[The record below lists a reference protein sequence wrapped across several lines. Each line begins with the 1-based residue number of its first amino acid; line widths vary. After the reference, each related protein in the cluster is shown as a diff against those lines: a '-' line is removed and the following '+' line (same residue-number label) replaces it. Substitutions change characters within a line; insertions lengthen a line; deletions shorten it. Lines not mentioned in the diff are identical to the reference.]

1 MTITRR
7 SLIGGGAALAGAA
20 AATIAS
26 GGRASAFAPTE
37 LPAQQLPAQE
47 LSAHDLATLDTPVML
62 SVTNAKKGDLEIL
75 IGEHA
80 ITFTDKALVA
90 KLARTSRKAVV

>member
-26 GGRASAFAPTE
+26 GGKANALASTE
-37 LPAQQLPAQE
+37 LPTQE
-47 LSAHDLATLDTPVML
+47 LSAHELSALDTPVIL

-80 ITFTDKALVA
+80 IAFTDKALVA

>member
-20 AATIAS
+20 AATFAS
-26 GGRASAFAPTE
+26 GGPASAS
-37 LPAQQLPAQE
+37 AQPE
-47 LSAHDLATLDTPVML
+47 LSAQGLAALDTPVML
-62 SVTNAKKGDLEIL
+62 SVTDAKKGELEIL
-75 IGEHA
+75 FGEQA

-90 KLARTSRKAVV
+90 KLARTSRKAVK

>member
-1 MTITRR
+1 MSITRR

-26 GGRASAFAPTE
+26 GGTTSAFAPTE
-37 LPAQQLPAQE
+37 LSAQE
-47 LSAHDLATLDTPVML
+47 LAALDIPVML
-62 SVTNAKKGDLEIL
+62 SVTDAKKGDLEIL
-75 IGEHA
+75 IGEQA

-90 KLARTSRKAVV
+90 KLARTSRKAVK

>member
-1 MTITRR
+1 MNITRR

-26 GGRASAFAPTE
+26 GGKASAFAPTE
-37 LPAQQLPAQE
+37 LPAQELSAQE
-47 LSAHDLATLDTPVML
+47 LAALDIPVLL
-62 SVTNAKKGDLEIL
+62 SVTNAKKGALEIL
-75 IGEHA
+75 IGEQA

-90 KLARTSRKAVV
+90 KLAHASRKAVV

>member
-26 GGRASAFAPTE
+26 GGRGSASAPIE
-37 LPAQQLPAQE
+37 LSAQE
-47 LSAHDLATLDTPVML
+47 LEALDIPVML
-62 SVTNAKKGDLEIL
+62 SVTNASKGDLEIL
-75 IGEHA
+75 IGEQA

>member
-20 AATIAS
+20 AATLAS
-26 GGRASAFAPTE
+26 GGTTNASAPIE
-37 LPAQQLPAQE
+37 LSAQE
-47 LSAHDLATLDTPVML
+47 LAMLDIPVML
-62 SVTNAKKGDLEIL
+62 SVTDAKRGEMEIL
-75 IGEHA
+75 IGEQA

-90 KLARTSRKAVV
+90 KLARTSRKAVK

>member
-26 GGRASAFAPTE
+26 GGRGSASAPIE
-37 LPAQQLPAQE
+37 LSAQE
-47 LSAHDLATLDTPVML
+47 LEALDIPVML
-62 SVTNAKKGDLEIL
+62 SVTNARKGDLEIL
-75 IGEHA
+75 IGEQA

>member
-1 MTITRR
+1 MTMTRR

-26 GGRASAFAPTE
+26 GGKASASARAELSAPE
-37 LPAQQLPAQE
+37 LSPQE
-47 LSAHDLATLDTPVML
+47 LSVLDLPVML

-75 IGEHA
+75 IGDQA
-80 ITFTDKALVA
+80 IAFTDKALVA

>member
-26 GGRASAFAPTE
+26 GGRGSASAPIE
-37 LPAQQLPAQE
+37 LSAQE
-47 LSAHDLATLDTPVML
+47 LEALDIPVML
-62 SVTNAKKGDLEIL
+62 SVTDARKGDLEIL
-75 IGEHA
+75 IGEQA

>member
-7 SLIGGGAALAGAA
+7 SLLGGGAALAGAA
-20 AATIAS
+20 AATIAT
-26 GGRASAFAPTE
+26 GGRTSASAPDQLSVPE
-37 LPAQQLPAQE
+37 LSVQE
-47 LSAHDLATLDTPVML
+47 LSVLDLPVML

-75 IGEHA
+75 IGEQA
-80 ITFTDKALVA
+80 ITFNDKALVA

>member
-1 MTITRR
+1 MTMTRR

-26 GGRASAFAPTE
+26 GGTTSAFAQTTE
-37 LPAQQLPAQE
+37 LSAQE
-47 LSAHDLATLDTPVML
+47 LSALDVPVML
-62 SVTNAKKGDLEIL
+62 SVTNAKKGELEIL

-80 ITFTDKALVA
+80 IAFTDKALVS

>member
-26 GGRASAFAPTE
+26 GGTTNASAPIE
-37 LPAQQLPAQE
+37 LSDQE
-47 LSAHDLATLDTPVML
+47 LAALDIPVML
-62 SVTNAKKGDLEIL
+62 SVTDAKKGDMEIL
-75 IGEHA
+75 IGEQA

-90 KLARTSRKAVV
+90 KLARTSRKAVK

>member
-20 AATIAS
+20 AATLAS
-26 GGRASAFAPTE
+26 GGTASASAPPE
-37 LPAQQLPAQE
+37 LSAQE
-47 LSAHDLATLDTPVML
+47 LAALDIPVML
-62 SVTNAKKGDLEIL
+62 SVTDAEKGDLEIL
-75 IGEHA
+75 IGEQA

-90 KLARTSRKAVV
+90 KLARTSRKAVK

>member
-26 GGRASAFAPTE
+26 GGTTNASAPTE
-37 LPAQQLPAQE
+37 LSAQE
-47 LSAHDLATLDTPVML
+47 LAVLDIPVML
-62 SVTNAKKGDLEIL
+62 SVTDAKRGDVEIL
-75 IGEHA
+75 IGEQA

-90 KLARTSRKAVV
+90 KLARTSRTAVK